1 MATSTASS
9 SSSVPTKAPALSLLD
24 LVPAR
29 RNDSPQQPFMNA
41 VELAQAAERSGYET
55 MYYAEHHNMGEI
67 ASTATAVLMGHVAA
81 RTETLGVGAAGV
93 MLTNHAPLVVAEQFK
108 MLEAL
113 YPGRIQLGLGR
124 APGTD
129 QATVRA
135 LRRSPD
141 AAEHFPSDVMELLGY
156 LDGPSRIPGVEA
168 YPATPDSTIPVT
180 ILGSSLYGA
189 QLAAKLG
196 LPYSFAS
203 HFAPTHLHEAIKV
216 YREEFKPSERLE
228 KPRVTVAAGVVAAPT
243 ASEANDQFQFAL
255 RRRVQSMLGRNRSQ
269 PFTEAEIN
277 QILQMPAG
285 NQVRNMMSYSAVGTP
300 DRVVEQLRQ
309 MAEETQADE
318 LILSYHAI
326 SHEDR
331 LASVISTGEAWSK

>member
-1 MATSTASS
+1 M
-9 SSSVPTKAPALSLLD
+9 LD

-29 RNDSPQQPFMNA
+29 RNDGPQQPFVNA
-41 VELAQAAERSGYET
+41 VELAQAAERTGYQT
-55 MYYAEHHNMGEI
+55 LYYAEHHNMPEI

-135 LRRSPD
+135 LRRSPE

-168 YPATPDSTIPVT
+168 FPATPDARIPVT

-203 HFAPTHLHEAIKV
+203 HFAPTHLQEALEV
-216 YREEFKPSERLE
+216 YRSEFKPSERLE
-228 KPRVTVAAGVVAAPT
+228 KPRVTVAVGVVSAPT
-243 ASEANDQFQFAL
+243 VSEANQQFQHAL
-255 RRRVQSMLGRNRSQ
+255 RRRVQSMLGRHRPQ
-269 PFTEAEIN
+269 PFTEAEIDE
-277 QILQMPAG
+277 ILQMPAG

-300 DRVVEQLRQ
+300 DRVVEQLKN

-318 LILSYHAI
+318 LILAHQAVA
-326 SHEDR
+326 HEDR
-331 LASVISTGEAWSK
+331 LASVIATGVAWQK